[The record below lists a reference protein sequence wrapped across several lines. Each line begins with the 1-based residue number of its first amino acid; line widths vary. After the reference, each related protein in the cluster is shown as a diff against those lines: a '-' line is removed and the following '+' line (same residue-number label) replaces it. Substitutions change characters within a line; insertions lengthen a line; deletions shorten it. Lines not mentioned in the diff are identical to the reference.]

1 MFYHNLFWGGEQE
14 PFRHFKAPN
23 AIWGCRVVM
32 PHLDGA
38 HPVAPAGIYS
48 IPRECEAGFVAL
60 AGLGTRQSCRGWRL
74 SLGHTEQLQDLGW
87 DHHRVEIW
95 VLGTAWSLAR
105 NQRGSV
111 VRAGI
116 NFGVHHPVFP
126 FPWVLLSGRAEHWG
140 TSLLLPIKPASHR
153 RGQGGLSP
161 PGPIISLILEPL
173 KWIHSWEQSIH
184 TFANFAG
191 RTVGTHEHFSLSA
204 ASSTSS
210 APSLTFSSLYQ
221 QPIFSTSSVI
231 SFILMH
237 LFTGND

>member
-1 MFYHNLFWGGEQE
+1 MTRFVWFSGRGYLWLFLTPVFLFSLPIVSSEGRILLWFTPHNLVTTKGGLILWRCFITTCFWGGEQE

-23 AIWGCRVVM
+23 ATWGCRVVM

-126 FPWVLLSGRAEHWG
+126 FPWALESRA
-140 TSLLLPIKPASHR
+140 LRNIPPAAH
-153 RGQGGLSP
+153 
-161 PGPIISLILEPL
+161 
-173 KWIHSWEQSIH
+173 
-184 TFANFAG
+184 
-191 RTVGTHEHFSLSA
+191 
-204 ASSTSS
+204 
-210 APSLTFSSLYQ
+210 
-221 QPIFSTSSVI
+221 
-231 SFILMH
+231 
-237 LFTGND
+237 